1 MHGWGMDRDEIKLEI
16 EQRILEGILLP
27 GEKLNEREL
36 AAEFGVSRTPIRDV
50 LTRLESEGLVEHFA
64 RRGVYVRRSSLSY
77 VLSLLELLA
86 VLESS
91 CARLA
96 ARSGHADDKVL
107 LSAKA
112 KVTVDA
118 AQTGTKEY
126 TTANK
131 QFHEIIY
138 RMAANEELV
147 GLVHGVRRKVS
158 PYRKHIHRVAGMT
171 SVSATEHVE
180 IARAIVERDEKLAS
194 DLMFHHL
201 DMQRPEFM
209 PFVSILSKTLDR

>member
-1 MHGWGMDRDEIKLEI
+1 MGRDEIKLEI
-16 EQRILEGILLP
+16 EQRILDGHFLP
-27 GEKLNEREL
+27 GEKLNERDL

-50 LTRLESEGLVEHFA
+50 LRCLEAEGLVEHFA
-64 RRGVYVRRSSLSY
+64 RRGVYIRRSSLTY

-96 ARSGHADDKVL
+96 ARSGHADDKEL
-107 LSAKA
+107 LTIKA
-112 KVTVDA
+112 KLTVDA
-118 AQTGTKEY
+118 AEAGAKEY
-126 TTANK
+126 TSSNK
-131 QFHEIIY
+131 DFHETIY
-138 RMAANEELV
+138 RMATNDELV
-147 GLVHGVRRKVS
+147 NMVYRVRRKVS

-171 SVSATEHVE
+171 AMSAREHLA
-180 IARAIVERDEKLAS
+180 IAKAIAERDDSLAS
-194 DLMFHHL
+194 ELMFHHL